1 MELDGDMESWV
12 GLVLLDAAYWRLQQ
26 KEEEEVLERAE
37 RQVKYFESIQKGR
50 YHSSQRRYLH
60 SGKDDWQPSSDSW

>member
-1 MELDGDMESWV
+1 MELDEDMELDGDMESWV

-37 RQVKYFESIQKGR
+37 RQVK
-50 YHSSQRRYLH
+50 
-60 SGKDDWQPSSDSW
+60 